1 MNLKKVDKM
10 YNNEDVLNSKKEL
23 ERKNEIMI
31 NRLMVLFVVSLT
43 MITFLIMAMNTGI
56 DLSVGQIVELNESGK
71 LIELGLIGP
80 VSLSVILSVIVAGVL
95 FILSVVFFVYNSKK
109 KNSDDKTFNKYN
121 ILGFFTILFVFAIA
135 ILFLGD
141 SVLPVLLGVTITAT
155 LLIFIYCLY
164 QKDFFWFAAATAVGC
179 FLIYYTQSAALNGY
193 FAIAAKILLIALA
206 GILVCLASALKKNK
220 GYLGKKKSVKLV
232 GEDVKYFPA
241 WILCGLF
248 VAVGIIS
255 FITVS
260 LALYAM
266 IAVLAYFLAVGIYY
280 TIKLI

>member
-31 NRLMVLFVVSLT
+31 NRLMVLFVVSIT
-43 MITFLIMAMNTGI
+43 MITFLIMSMNTGI
-56 DLSVGQIVELNESGK
+56 DLSIGQIIELSESGK
-71 LIELGLIGP
+71 LIELGLLGP
-80 VSLSVILSVIVAGVL
+80 VPFSVILSVIVTGVL
-95 FILSVVFFVYNSKK
+95 FILSVVLFAYNTK
-109 KNSDDKTFNKYN
+109 KNAGNDKTLNKYN
-121 ILGFFTILFVFAIA
+121 ILGFFTVLFVFAIA

-164 QKDFFWFAAATAVGC
+164 QKDFFWLAAATAVGC
-179 FLIYYTQSAALNGY
+179 FLIYYTQSTVLNGY

-206 GILVCLASALKKNK
+206 GVLLCLTFTLKKNK
-220 GYLGKKKSVKLV
+220 GYLGKKKGVKLV
-232 GEDVKYFPA
+232 GEDVKYFPV
-241 WILCGLF
+241 WILCGLL

-255 FITVS
+255 FVTVS

-266 IAVLAYFLAVGIYY
+266 ITVLAYFLAVGIYY